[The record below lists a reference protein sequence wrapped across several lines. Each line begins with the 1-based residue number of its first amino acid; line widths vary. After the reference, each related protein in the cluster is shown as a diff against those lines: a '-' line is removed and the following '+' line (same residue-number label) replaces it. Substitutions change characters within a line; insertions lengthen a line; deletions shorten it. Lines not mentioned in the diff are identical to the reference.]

1 MKMRILLPAAA
12 AAVACAQ
19 TLAAPPAAAP
29 DTWSKVPALPT
40 ACLSSQDQQWT
51 ERNNAAI
58 EAVRETRAAQN
69 EKNTALDQQANK
81 ALSENP
87 MAMAQAVQ
95 QAMMDDPANAQ
106 KLIEK
111 MTQTGTQAA
120 AEMPE
125 RSEKEKQIEAES
137 KTLLNQYN
145 AALKT
150 SMGPAEA
157 RWHAFQKKMGW
168 ETQDDFSYAGDPSW
182 PQAAWQEWAAVNKI
196 RDAAYTATC
205 AQWWSATGQFQGY
218 MKRYKTYLVQERIP
232 FQKKLVDEPKLDNFK
247 LLNVPAGD
255 YRTTTEMDA
264 AIDYMNMASSVYGA
278 RMSDPYCRKDYGCE

>member
-1 MKMRILLPAAA
+1 MNARMFLT
-12 AAVACAQ
+12 AAVGGLACVQAM
-19 TLAAPPAAAP
+19 AAPPAAAP
-29 DTWSKVPALPT
+29 DAWSKVPALPT

-58 EAVRETRAAQN
+58 VAVQESRTAQN
-69 EKNTALDQQANK
+69 EKNTEVEQQANR

-95 QAMMDDPANAQ
+95 QAMMDDPENAQ

-137 KTLLNQYN
+137 KTLLSQYN

-150 SMGPAEA
+150 AMGPAEA

-168 ETQDDFSYAGDPSW
+168 DTQDDFAIVGEPSW
-182 PQAAWQEWAAVNKI
+182 PQEAWQEWAAVQKI
-196 RDAAYTATC
+196 RDSAYTATC

-232 FQKKLVDEPKLDNFK
+232 YEKKLVDESKLDNYK

-255 YRTTTEMDA
+255 YRTTTDMDA
-264 AIDYMNMASSVYGA
+264 AIDYMNMASSVYAA

>member
-1 MKMRILLPAAA
+1 MYTRMHLPAAA
-12 AAVACAQ
+12 AVLACAQ
-19 TLAAPPAAAP
+19 ALAAPPAAAP
-29 DTWSKVPALPT
+29 DAWSKVPALPT

-58 EAVRETRAAQN
+58 EAVRESRAAQN

-168 ETQDDFSYAGDPSW
+168 DTQDDFSYAGDPSW

-232 FQKKLVDEPKLDNFK
+232 FEKKLVDEPKLDNYK

>member
-1 MKMRILLPAAA
+1 MFLT
-12 AAVACAQ
+12 AAVGGLACVQAM
-19 TLAAPPAAAP
+19 AAPPAAAP
-29 DTWSKVPALPT
+29 DAWSKVPALPT

-58 EAVRETRAAQN
+58 VAVQESRTAQN
-69 EKNTALDQQANK
+69 EKNTEVEQQANR

-95 QAMMDDPANAQ
+95 QAMMDDPENAQ

-150 SMGPAEA
+150 SMGPAES

-168 ETQDDFSYAGDPSW
+168 DTQDDFAIVGEPSW
-182 PQAAWQEWAAVNKI
+182 PQEAWQEWAAVQKI
-196 RDAAYTATC
+196 RDSAYTATC
-205 AQWWSATGQFQGY
+205 AQWWSATGQFQSY
-218 MKRYKTYLVQERIP
+218 MKRYKTYLVQERTP
-232 FQKKLVDEPKLDNFK
+232 YSKKLVDEPRLDNFK
-247 LLNVPAGD
+247 LLNIPPGE
-255 YRTTTEMDA
+255 YRTTSDMDA

>member
-1 MKMRILLPAAA
+1 MNTRAFLT
-12 AAVACAQ
+12 AAVGGLACAQ
-19 TLAAPPAAAP
+19 AMAAPPAAAP
-29 DTWSKVPALPT
+29 DAWSKVPALPT

-58 EAVRETRAAQN
+58 AAVQESRTAQN

-137 KTLLNQYN
+137 KTLLNQYK

-150 SMGPAEA
+150 ALGPAEA

-168 ETQDDFSYAGDPSW
+168 DTQDDFAIAGDPSW
-182 PQAAWQEWAAVNKI
+182 PQEAWQEWAAVQKI
-196 RDAAYTATC
+196 RDSAYAATC
-205 AQWWSATGQFQGY
+205 AQWWSATGQFQSY

-232 FQKKLVDEPKLDNFK
+232 FEKKMVDESKLDNYK

-255 YRTTTEMDA
+255 YRTTTDMDA